1 MPMFSQEFSIGS
13 SKYKRT
19 PYKHA
24 VSVFCFRTKF
34 STVRCMTYAKTV
46 IAGFRKIVYN
56 GIAIAKNNI
65 KEVKPYDHR

>member
-1 MPMFSQEFSIGS
+1 MPMFSQESSIGG

-19 PYKHA
+19 PYKHT
-24 VSVFCFRTKF
+24 VSVFCFRAIF

-56 GIAIAKNNI
+56 GYAIAKNII
-65 KEVKPYDHR
+65 KEVNFDDHR